1 MYIRIYLFIYI
12 FYLSWCMLGG
22 GVFEW
27 KQPILVIGGLI
38 YFSVTSWHAKICEFD
53 PQ

>member
-22 GVFEW
+22 GEFEW
-27 KQPILVIGGLI
+27 KTTYPSSLVALFILV
-38 YFSVTSWHAKICEFD
+38 
-53 PQ
+53 